1 MIEPIKPLNPSFS
14 SGPTA
19 KFKGWSLSELNNSL
33 IGRSH
38 RSSDGK
44 LKLKKCI
51 EETKQLL
58 KLPND
63 FLLGILPGSN
73 TGAFEIALW
82 NSLGIKDID
91 VLVWDSFGNDW
102 ANDISEQLKLT
113 NLNIIKEEYGSLPDL
128 NKVNFQNDVVFTWNG
143 TTSGVCLPNADWIP
157 YNRQGLTI
165 CDATSAVFA
174 YEIDWTKI
182 DILTFSWQKALG
194 GEGAHGMLV
203 LSPKAVKRINNYEP
217 KWPMPKLFNLK
228 KDGKL
233 NLQIFNG
240 LTINTPSLLLV
251 EDWLSIIKWAISNGG
266 MDFLKQKTQE
276 NYEVFKK
283 FCSENMWIDFL
294 AENEIYRSKTSVCL
308 KIIDPWFCSL
318 EKNEQE
324 KKMENLISY
333 LEENNV
339 AFDIKSYRTAPLG
352 LRIWCGPTVE
362 KLDLE
367 YLTKWL
373 QFGWESI
380 YKK

>member
-1 MIEPIKPLNPSFS
+1 MTEPVKPLNPSFS

-19 KFKGWSLSELNNSL
+19 KFKGWPLNELKNSL

-38 RSSDGK
+38 RS
-44 LKLKKCI
+44 I
-51 EETKQLL
+51 
-58 KLPND
+58 
-63 FLLGILPGSN
+63 
-73 TGAFEIALW
+73 
-82 NSLGIKDID
+82 
-91 VLVWDSFGNDW
+91 
-102 ANDISEQLKLT
+102 
-113 NLNIIKEEYGSLPDL
+113 
-128 NKVNFQNDVVFTWNG
+128 
-143 TTSGVCLPNADWIP
+143 
-157 YNRQGLTI
+157 
-165 CDATSAVFA
+165 
-174 YEIDWTKI
+174 
-182 DILTFSWQKALG
+182 
-194 GEGAHGMLV
+194 
-203 LSPKAVKRINNYEP
+203 
-217 KWPMPKLFNLK
+217 
-228 KDGKL
+228 DGKL

-283 FCSENMWIDFL
+283 FFSENLWIDFL

-324 KKMENLISY
+324 KKIENLISY
-333 LEENNV
+333 FEENNV